1 MSSKFPDVLAKAL
14 FDSMYQAMHLRL
26 VKYACMFV
34 RQHETAEDIVQECWL
49 RLWSKPD
56 VLLSIPEGSREAYIR
71 QCVRNACIDYIRQR
85 RRIPLQ
91 SVEDIELPAALS
103 RQINKDEALLQD
115 AESFVKFD
123 LPGLMGLLPRQERLV
138 VEKTLQGYSN
148 REIAEE
154 MQISVGT
161 VRCYWSRAC
170 RRLYSRIKSTT
181 S

>member
-1 MSSKFPDVLAKAL
+1 MLSRLPDTPATAVYGSIYK
-14 FDSMYQAMHLRL
+14 SMYTHL
-26 VKYACMFV
+26 VKYACLFV
-34 RQHETAEDIVQECWL
+34 HQYETAEDVVQECWL

-56 VLLSIPEGSREAYIR
+56 VLLSIPEESREAYIR
-71 QCVRNACIDYIRQR
+71 QCVHNACIDYIRQI

-91 SVEDIELPAALS
+91 SVEDIEFPAALS
-103 RQINKDEALLQD
+103 RQIDKDEALLQD
-115 AESFVKFD
+115 AEYFVRFD

-138 VEKTLQGYSN
+138 VEKTLKGYSN

-154 MQISVGT
+154 MQISIGT